1 MKNIEDKDEV
11 VLLIKGVSVLILSL
25 VSFAASIIRGTDY
38 ANGDSIFTAR
48 RLGAV
53 ENAAP
58 LWFWGI
64 AFCAVGCAGMIF
76 IMLRIWSA
84 VVASHIL
91 AGGLYATISAG
102 FFLDAA
108 SRVGTHTM
116 SVSPIMA
123 FPVAV
128 FLLAFVQLC
137 MGKPHSGVIFL
148 FSAIS
153 LGLSLLTVPFD
164 GIRSVMLLLSLAATH
179 LIIAI
184 NIAENKARYE
194 CLESKLRG
202 E

>member
-11 VLLIKGVSVLILSL
+11 VLLIKGVSVIILSL
-25 VSFAASIIRGTDY
+25 VSFTASIIRGADY
-38 ANGDSIFTAR
+38 ANGDSNFAAR
-48 RLGAV
+48 GLGAV

-58 LWFWGI
+58 LCFWGI
-64 AFCAVGCAGMIF
+64 VFCSFGCAGMIF
-76 IMLRIWSA
+76 IMIRIWSA

-108 SRVGTHTM
+108 SRVGTHPM
-116 SVSPIMA
+116 NVSPIIA
-123 FPVAV
+123 LPVAV
-128 FLLAFVQLC
+128 VLLAFVQLC
-137 MGKPHSGVIFL
+137 MGKPYSGIIFL

-153 LGLSLLTVPFD
+153 LGLSLLTIPFD
-164 GIRSVMLLLSLAATH
+164 GIRSVVHLLSFAAAH
-179 LIIAI
+179 LILAI
-184 NIAENKARYE
+184 NIAQNKARYE